1 MMLAVLTSSLSTTY
15 TSQSPI
21 GLILLSA
28 PTSAIALVSNHSLS
42 FYGLCIFIY
51 LLFDTLYNQY
61 IPLFSHFYHFYPIFF
76 FLYAH
81 VERKYPREFF
91 STYSNNI
98 QLHMNEKIDYNNFY

>member
-1 MMLAVLTSSLSTTY
+1 MCSFLIRLKKGQLSSMMMLAVLTSSLSTTY

-61 IPLFSHFYHFYPIFF
+61 IPLFSHFSHFYPIFF
-76 FLYAH
+76 FLH
-81 VERKYPREFF
+81 GHCRD
-91 STYSNNI
+91 
-98 QLHMNEKIDYNNFY
+98 KISEGIF